1 MDKGLLFVV
10 SGFSGA
16 GKGTIMKMLLE
27 RFPEEFS
34 LSVSATTRD
43 PRPGETDGK
52 EYFFKSTEE
61 FESMIADGMLFE
73 FARYV
78 DNYYGT
84 PKQFVFDELERGK
97 DVLLEIEVQGAIQ
110 VKQQYP
116 EAVLVFVTPP
126 SVEELRRRL
135 ENRGTETPEKIRKR
149 IARAAEEV
157 KEAEQYDY
165 ILINDDIEAAVDDFR
180 KIVKAEHYRSANQ
193 AELINRLKDEL
204 GGEK

>member
-1 MDKGLLFVV
+1 MGKGLLFVV

-61 FESMIADGMLFE
+61 FEAMIADGMLFE

-97 DVLLEIEVQGAIQ
+97 DVLLEIEVQGALQ
-110 VKQQYP
+110 VKLQYP

-165 ILINDDIEAAVDDFR
+165 ILINDDLEAAVDDFQ

>member
-193 AELINRLKDEL
+193 AELINRLNDEL

>member
-27 RFPEEFS
+27 RFSEEFS

>member
-1 MDKGLLFVV
+1 MGKGLLFVV

-52 EYFFKSTEE
+52 EYFFKTIEE
-61 FESMIADGMLFE
+61 FESMIADDMLFE

-84 PKQFVFDELERGK
+84 PKQFVFDELERGR
-97 DVLLEIEVQGAIQ
+97 DVLLEIEVQGALQ

-116 EAVLVFVTPP
+116 EAILVFVTPP
-126 SVEELRRRL
+126 SIEELRRRL
-135 ENRGTETPEKIRKR
+135 EHRGTETPEKIRKR

-157 KEAEQYDY
+157 KEADKYDY
-165 ILINDDIEAAVDDFR
+165 ILINDEKETAVEDFR
-180 KIVKAEHYRSANQ
+180 KIVKAEHYRAANQ

>member
-1 MDKGLLFVV
+1 MGKGLLFVV

-61 FESMIADGMLFE
+61 FEAMIADGMLFE

-84 PKQFVFDELERGK
+84 PKQFVFD
-97 DVLLEIEVQGAIQ
+97 VLN
-110 VKQQYP
+110 
-116 EAVLVFVTPP
+116 VF
-126 SVEELRRRL
+126 
-135 ENRGTETPEKIRKR
+135 
-149 IARAAEEV
+149 
-157 KEAEQYDY
+157 
-165 ILINDDIEAAVDDFR
+165 
-180 KIVKAEHYRSANQ
+180 
-193 AELINRLKDEL
+193 
-204 GGEK
+204 